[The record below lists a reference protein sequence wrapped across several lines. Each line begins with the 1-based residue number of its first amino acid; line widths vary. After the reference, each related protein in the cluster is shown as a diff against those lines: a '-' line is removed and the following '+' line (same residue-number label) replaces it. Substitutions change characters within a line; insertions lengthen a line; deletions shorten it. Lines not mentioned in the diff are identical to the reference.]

1 MSIQELL
8 EKTTYSYMEL
18 KQRMYQL
25 DITDKAL
32 QNLMLQARGYLKALK
47 EQVAVP
53 SIQKPNPCGKLRSV
67 DETYKLIIQNDPE
80 SSITKTGL
88 RRLIATGVIPSVRVG
103 RNIKLNYDA
112 VMTALSK
119 GSTEPAR
126 EQKTSYG
133 GIRKVV

>member
-1 MSIQELL
+1 MAPICI
-8 EKTTYSYMEL
+8 MI
-18 KQRMYQL
+18 KQIIESKLTNPAIDVYKRQ
-25 DITDKAL
+25 
-32 QNLMLQARGYLKALK
+32 ALK

-88 RRLIATGVIPSVRVG
+88 RRLIATGVIPSVRVV

-112 VMTALSK
+112 VMAALSK

-126 EQKTSYG
+126 EQKTGYG